1 MFGPL
6 QRDRYAELIDR
17 AVLLIAQNPK
27 RPGSVSQDD
36 LGPDLR
42 SFPVSR
48 AAARDGAASHILY
61 YRVEL
66 MHDGNPGIVVIRI
79 LHNHMDPG
87 RHIPDDS

>member
-6 QRDRYAELIDR
+6 QRDRYAEMIDR
-17 AVLLIAQNPK
+17 AVLLISQNPE
-27 RPGSVSQDD
+27 RPGSASQDD
-36 LGPDLR
+36 LAAGLR

-48 AAARDGAASHILY
+48 AAARGGAASHVLF
-61 YRVEL
+61 YRVES

-87 RHIPDDS
+87 RHISGDS

>member
-17 AVLLIAQNPK
+17 AVALIAQDPV

-36 LGPDLR
+36 VAAGLR
-42 SFPVSR
+42 SCPVSR
-48 AAARDGAASHILY
+48 AAAREGAASHILY
-61 YRVEL
+61 YRTEP

-79 LHNHMDPG
+79 LHNHMDPS
-87 RHIPDDS
+87 RHLDGDS

>member
-17 AVLLIAQNPK
+17 AVQLIAQSPEH
-27 RPGSVSQDD
+27 RGSASRDD
-36 LGPDLR
+36 LAAGLR

-48 AAARDGAASHILY
+48 AAARQGAASHILY
-61 YRVEL
+61 YRIEP
-66 MHDGNPGIVVIRI
+66 MHDGNPGIAIIRI

-87 RHIPDDS
+87 RHIDGDS